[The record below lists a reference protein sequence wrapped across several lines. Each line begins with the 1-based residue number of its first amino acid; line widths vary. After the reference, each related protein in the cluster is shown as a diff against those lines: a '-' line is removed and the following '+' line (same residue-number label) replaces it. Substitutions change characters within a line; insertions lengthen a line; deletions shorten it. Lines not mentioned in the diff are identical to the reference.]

1 MNILIIEPNR
11 ILAKNYV
18 TFFKKT
24 FKNVYLACDADQA
37 VAMADKLSIDI
48 VLSEIFYIKHN
59 VLEFLYEFRS
69 YVDWQ
74 DIPFVIYSVLPKNQ
88 FKENQHFLM
97 ENMNVSKILYKEE
110 VSLKKLETTLVSL
123 LK

>member
-48 VLSEIFYIKHN
+48 VLSEIFYLKHN

-69 YVDWQ
+69 YQRLGLTLKTLCLLVNTDQ
-74 DIPFVIYSVLPKNQ
+74 TD
-88 FKENQHFLM
+88 QHRNAYCL
-97 ENMNVSKILYKEE
+97 N
-110 VSLKKLETTLVSL
+110 
-123 LK
+123 